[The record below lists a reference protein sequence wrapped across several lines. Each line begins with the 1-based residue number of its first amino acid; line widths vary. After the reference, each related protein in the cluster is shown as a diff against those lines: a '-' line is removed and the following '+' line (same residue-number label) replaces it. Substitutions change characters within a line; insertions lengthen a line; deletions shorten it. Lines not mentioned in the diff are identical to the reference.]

1 MRFPSNCVAFHIC
14 YVCVGRRE
22 GLDNEGALKF
32 IAKERNAKQV
42 ERAKNYKD
50 SSQYI
55 REFLLFAVDVLDE
68 EGKKVP
74 LAPTVI
80 CHHCRVAIMDVNP
93 DGSRINGSWMRCSS
107 CKKMVC
113 GPACEAMRT
122 QCWGAKAEVIENPVV
137 EGLGS
142 IAAPQPAASSCE
154 RQSGSGTAPPS

>member
-1 MRFPSNCVAFHIC
+1 M
-14 YVCVGRRE
+14 
-22 GLDNEGALKF
+22 
-32 IAKERNAKQV
+32 KQV

-68 EGKKVP
+68 EGKKVQ

-93 DGSRINGSWMRCSS
+93 DGSRINGSWMRGSS

-113 GPACEAMRT
+113 GPERPCAPNAWGRRRKSSRT
-122 QCWGAKAEVIENPVV
+122 
-137 EGLGS
+137 
-142 IAAPQPAASSCE
+142 
-154 RQSGSGTAPPS
+154 RR